1 MALNLTTFFTVI
13 GKHIKH
19 LNIANGYFA
28 ALDTAKSDIFT
39 VLNNASIVD
48 LYVPLPGQVDAFQ
61 SSVAGWIQTLIADVQ
76 RVILD
81 EGFVI
86 DELPIASEDIGT
98 VLQAIHEY
106 MLTETDDIKSSVVS
120 LGGSDVDI
128 NKFTLASGIVDTVT
142 FLDGTVFLTRTL
154 DGVNAPNAEAQAYSK
169 YANLEGQM
177 AKTCTIYGK
186 LISGGPGTELIQI
199 FGETDANP
207 SYDDESEKPGI
218 GPVLSNAES
227 QNLISSNY
235 DFSQWSGNNPTNWTV
250 TGGAAGTDW
259 VDGSGT
265 GIGPLKI
272 NTAGTYVKK
281 QLVGLE
287 RLRGYLCAAVAQAL
301 GSTGTAV
308 TKLRVENS
316 DGSTVYKAFTN
327 VTTSDVT
334 VDAYKYIYG
343 FYIPDASVNLDDIY
357 LVCEHDAESN
367 AGTHLDIYKMLVTP
381 ATYFNGLGFAFWN
394 PNVAITETLWQAFVG
409 NTYNTTDQP
418 LGVFGTIAVSNSNA
432 GVIQTFFRR
441 AFNVQ
446 LPTDDSP
453 TISDSLA
460 T

>member
-48 LYVPLPGQVDAFQ
+48 LYVPLPGQIDAFQ
-61 SSVAGWIQTLIADVQ
+61 SSVAGWIQTLISDVQ

-86 DELPIASEDIGT
+86 DELPIASEDIST

-106 MLTETDDIKSSVVS
+106 MLTSPDDIKSSVVS
-120 LGGSDVDI
+120 IGGSDVDV
-128 NKFTLASGIVDTVT
+128 NKFTLASGILSAVT
-142 FLDGTVFLTRTL
+142 ALEGTVFVTRTL
-154 DGVNAPNAEAQAYSK
+154 DGVNAPNAEAQAYAK
-169 YANLEGQM
+169 YANLEGQL
-177 AKTCTIYGK
+177 AKTCTVYGK
-186 LISGGPGTELIQI
+186 VVGVTPGAELVQI

-207 SYDDESEKPGI
+207 SYDDESEKPGT

-250 TGGAAGTDW
+250 TPGAAGTDW
-259 VDGSGT
+259 VDSSGS

-281 QLVGLE
+281 QLLGLE
-287 RLRGYLCAAVAQAL
+287 RLRGYLCAAIFQAL

-316 DGSTVYKAFTN
+316 DGSVVYKAFTN
-327 VTTSDVT
+327 ITTADVT
-334 VDAYKYIYG
+334 ADAYKHIYG

-409 NTYNTTDQP
+409 TVYSTTELP
-418 LGVFGTIAVSNSNA
+418 VGVYGSIAISNSNA
-432 GVIQTFFRR
+432 GVIQTFFRK
-441 AFNVQ
+441 AFGVQ
-446 LPTDDSP
+446 LPTADSS
-453 TISDSLA
+453 TINDNLA